1 MKSKMHQTCK
11 KLLGPLEI
19 LIYETNLSNTVFA
32 MADYENSLENSLENS
47 TTVLFLIIKV
57 VSFELEGLSHN

>member
-1 MKSKMHQTCK
+1 MQQSCK

-19 LIYETNLSNTVFA
+19 LIYETNLSNTVSA
-32 MADYENSLENSLENS
+32 KADYQNSLENSLENS

-57 VSFELEGLSHN
+57 VSVNEGLSHN

>member
-1 MKSKMHQTCK
+1 MQQTCE

-19 LIYETNLSNTVFA
+19 LIYETNLSNTVSA
-32 MADYENSLENSLENS
+32 KADYQNSLENSLENS

-57 VSFELEGLSHN
+57 VSVNEGLSHN

>member
-1 MKSKMHQTCK
+1 MQQTCK

-19 LIYETNLSNTVFA
+19 SIYETNLSNTVSA
-32 MADYENSLENSLENS
+32 KADYQNSLENSLENS

-57 VSFELEGLSHN
+57 VSVNEGLSHN